1 MQNACGLRQQGDL
14 DGQHLKQGI
23 LSYIKDP

>member
-1 MQNACGLRQQGDL
+1 MQNACGLMQQSDL
-14 DGQHLKQGI
+14 DGQYLKQGI